1 MMDEYAIGLFV
12 AFVAI
17 AITFIAAFR
26 EKNDIHRIIIA
37 DLGEVSVL
45 AVIALVATDLA
56 EALIIPG
63 LVVGIS
69 ELLAI
74 SEIYLVREN
83 LTRPVKESF
92 RIEVLDTAPTIL
104 AVILVGYG
112 IVLSGFTGGAVAGTG
127 MIFYFMGRKQAER
140 FALVETVSGYA
151 WALWIVAFFIF
162 MLVPEYWFFAVMLAG
177 GAILAKVTAKMSL
190 IGTMRGEEGV

>member
-1 MMDEYAIGLFV
+1 MMDEYAIGLII
-12 AFVAI
+12 AFI
-17 AITFIAAFR
+17 AVMITFVAAFR

-92 RIEVLDTAPTIL
+92 RIEVLDTAPTLL

-112 IVLSGFTGGAVAGTG
+112 IILSGFTGGAVAGTG
-127 MIFYFMGRKQAER
+127 MVFYFMGRREAER

-162 MLVPEYWFFAVMLAG
+162 MLVPEYWFFAVMMAG
-177 GAILAKVTAKMSL
+177 GAILAKVSAKMSL

>member
-1 MMDEYAIGLFV
+1 MDEYAIGLIV
-12 AFVAI
+12 ALI
-17 AITFIAAFR
+17 AVVITFVAAFR
-26 EKNDIHRIIIA
+26 EKNDIHRLIIA
-37 DLGEVSVL
+37 DLGEISALVL
-45 AVIALVATDLA
+45 IALIATDLA

-69 ELLAI
+69 ELLAL
-74 SEIYLVREN
+74 SEVYLVREHLN
-83 LTRPVKESF
+83 RPVKHPF
-92 RIEVLDTAPTIL
+92 RIEVLDTAPTII
-104 AVILVGYG
+104 AAILVLYG

-127 MIFYFMGRKQAER
+127 MIFYFMGKKNAER

-162 MLVPEYWFFAVMLAG
+162 MVVPEYWFFAVMLAG

-190 IGTMRGEEGV
+190 IGTMRGEKDV

>member
-1 MMDEYAIGLFV
+1 MMDEYAIGLII
-12 AFVAI
+12 AFI
-17 AITFIAAFR
+17 AVMITFVAAFR

-92 RIEVLDTAPTIL
+92 RIEVLDTAPTLL

-127 MIFYFMGRKQAER
+127 MVFYFMGRREAER

-177 GAILAKVTAKMSL
+177 GAILAKVSAKMSL

>member
-1 MMDEYAIGLFV
+1 MNEYAIGLIV
-12 AFVAI
+12 AFI
-17 AITFIAAFR
+17 AIVITFVAAFR
-26 EKNDIHRIIIA
+26 ERNDIHRLIIA

-69 ELLAI
+69 ELLAL

-83 LTRPVKESF
+83 LHRPVRQPF
-92 RIEVLDTAPTIL
+92 RIEVLDTAPTII
-104 AVILVGYG
+104 AAILVAYG

-127 MIFYFMGRKQAER
+127 MIFYLMGKKQDER

-190 IGTMRGEEGV
+190 IGTMRGEKDV

>member
-1 MMDEYAIGLFV
+1 MMDDYTIGLIV
-12 AFVAI
+12 ALI
-17 AITFIAAFR
+17 AVIITFIAAFR
-26 EKNDIHRIIIA
+26 EKNDIHRLIVADLAEVSALAIIA
-37 DLGEVSVL
+37 L
-45 AVIALVATDLA
+45 IATDLA

-69 ELLAI
+69 ELLAL
-74 SEIYLVREN
+74 SEIYLVREH
-83 LTRPVKESF
+83 LTRPVKEPF
-92 RIEVLDTAPTIL
+92 RIEVLETAPTII

-127 MIFYFMGRKQAER
+127 MVFYFMGKKHAEQ

-151 WALWIVAFFIF
+151 WAFWIVAFFIF
-162 MLVPEYWFFAVMLAG
+162 MVLPEYWFFAVMLAG

-190 IGTMRGEEGV
+190 IGTMRGEKDV

>member
-1 MMDEYAIGLFV
+1 MMDEYAIGLIV
-12 AFVAI
+12 AFI
-17 AITFIAAFR
+17 AILITFVAAFR
-26 EKNDIHRIIIA
+26 EKNDIHRLIIA
-37 DLGEVSVL
+37 DLGEVSAL
-45 AVIALVATDLA
+45 AVIALIATDLA

-69 ELLAI
+69 ELLAL
-74 SEIYLVREN
+74 SEIYLVREHLN
-83 LTRPVKESF
+83 RPVKEPF
-92 RIEVLDTAPTIL
+92 RIEVLDTAPGII
-104 AVILVGYG
+104 AAILVVYG

-127 MIFYFMGRKQAER
+127 MIFYLMGKKQAER

-162 MLVPEYWFFAVMLAG
+162 MVLPEYWFFAVMLAG

-190 IGTMRGEEGV
+190 IGTMRGEKDV

>member
-1 MMDEYAIGLFV
+1 MMDEYTIGLI
-12 AFVAI
+12 I
-17 AITFIAAFR
+17 ALIAVIITFVAAFR

-37 DLGEVSVL
+37 DLGEISVL
-45 AVIALVATDLA
+45 VVIALVATDLA

-69 ELLAI
+69 ELMAI
-74 SEIYLVREN
+74 SEVYLIREHLN
-83 LTRPVKESF
+83 QPVKEPF
-92 RIEVLDTAPTIL
+92 RIEVLDTAPTII
-104 AVILVGYG
+104 AAILVLYG

-127 MIFYFMGRKQAER
+127 MVFYFMGKKNAER

-162 MLVPEYWFFAVMLAG
+162 MVIPEYWFFAVMLAG

-190 IGTMRGEEGV
+190 VGTMRGEKDV

>member
-1 MMDEYAIGLFV
+1 MMDEYAIGLIV

-17 AITFIAAFR
+17 VITFVAAFR
-26 EKNDIHRIIIA
+26 EKNDIHRLIIA
-37 DLGEVSVL
+37 DLGEVSAL
-45 AVIALVATDLA
+45 AVIALIATDLA

-69 ELLAI
+69 ELLAL
-74 SEIYLVREN
+74 SEIYLVREHLN
-83 LTRPVKESF
+83 RPVQQPF
-92 RIEVLDTAPTIL
+92 RIEVLDTAPTII

-127 MIFYFMGRKQAER
+127 MIFYLMGKKQTER

-162 MLVPEYWFFAVMLAG
+162 MVVPEYWFFAVMLAG

-190 IGTMRGEEGV
+190 IGTMRGEKDV

>member
-1 MMDEYAIGLFV
+1 MMDEYTIGLI
-12 AFVAI
+12 I
-17 AITFIAAFR
+17 ALIAVIITFVAAFR

-37 DLGEVSVL
+37 DLGEISVL
-45 AVIALVATDLA
+45 VVIALVATDLA

-69 ELLAI
+69 ELMAI
-74 SEIYLVREN
+74 SEVYLIREHLN
-83 LTRPVKESF
+83 QPVKAPF
-92 RIEVLDTAPTIL
+92 RIEVLDTAPTII
-104 AVILVGYG
+104 AAILVLYG

-127 MIFYFMGRKQAER
+127 MVFYFMGKKNAER

-162 MLVPEYWFFAVMLAG
+162 MVIPEYWFFAVMLAG

-190 IGTMRGEEGV
+190 VGTMRGEKDV

>member
-1 MMDEYAIGLFV
+1 MMDEYAIGLIV
-12 AFVAI
+12 ALI
-17 AITFIAAFR
+17 AVVITFVAAFR
-26 EKNDIHRIIIA
+26 EKNDIHRLIIA
-37 DLGEVSVL
+37 DLGEISALVL
-45 AVIALVATDLA
+45 IALIATDLA

-69 ELLAI
+69 ELLAL
-74 SEIYLVREN
+74 SEVYLVREHLN
-83 LTRPVKESF
+83 RPVKHPF
-92 RIEVLDTAPTIL
+92 RIEVLDTAPTII
-104 AVILVGYG
+104 AAILVLYG

-127 MIFYFMGRKQAER
+127 MIFYFMGKKNAER

-162 MLVPEYWFFAVMLAG
+162 MVVPEYWFFAVMLAG

-190 IGTMRGEEGV
+190 IGTMRGEKDV

>member
-1 MMDEYAIGLFV
+1 MMDDYAIGPIVALIAVIITFV
-12 AFVAI
+12 A
-17 AITFIAAFR
+17 AFQ
-26 EKNDIHRIIIA
+26 EKNDIHRLIIA
-37 DLGEVSVL
+37 DLAEVSVL
-45 AVIALVATDLA
+45 AIIALIATDLA

-69 ELLAI
+69 ELMAI
-74 SEIYLVREN
+74 SEVYLIREHLN
-83 LTRPVKESF
+83 QPVKEPF
-92 RIEVLDTAPTIL
+92 RIEVLDTAPTII
-104 AVILVGYG
+104 AAILVLYG

-127 MIFYFMGRKQAER
+127 MVFYFMGKKNAER

-162 MLVPEYWFFAVMLAG
+162 MVIPEYWFFAVMLAG

-190 IGTMRGEEGV
+190 IGTMRGEKDV

>member
-1 MMDEYAIGLFV
+1 MMDEYAIGLIV
-12 AFVAI
+12 AFIAV
-17 AITFIAAFR
+17 AITFVAAFR
-26 EKNDIHRIIIA
+26 ERNDIHRLIIA
-37 DLGEVSVL
+37 DLGEVSAL
-45 AVIALVATDLA
+45 AVIALIATDLA

-69 ELLAI
+69 ELLAL
-74 SEIYLVREN
+74 SEIYLVREHLN
-83 LTRPVKESF
+83 RPVKQPF
-92 RIEVLDTAPTIL
+92 RIEVLDTAPKII
-104 AVILVGYG
+104 AAILVAYG

-127 MIFYFMGRKQAER
+127 MIFYLMGKKQDER

-190 IGTMRGEEGV
+190 IGTMRGEKDV